1 MAVSLDYNRFPC
13 YFGEVLEW
21 NNFGWVSILVLF
33 FSTVHLILVVR
44 YINEIGKRFKVLKKR
59 YKYQYERHSMG
70 LSLKQTKQ
78 ENLSKLHVSKL
89 ISKICVDRKR
99 RWLRYQRKMLPTISQ
114 KPWIT

>member
-1 MAVSLDYNRFPC
+1 MAVSLAYDRFPC

-70 LSLKQTKQ
+70 LSLRQSKQG
-78 ENLSKLHVSKL
+78 NLSKLHVSKL
-89 ISKICVDRKR
+89 ISKIFVDRKIR
-99 RWLRYQRKMLPTISQ
+99 
-114 KPWIT
+114 